1 MVDIKMMLL
10 STLFILKRYVIKN
23 EAYIDKENQN

>member
-10 STLFILKRYVIKN
+10 SKLFILKRYVIKN
-23 EAYIDKENQN
+23 EAYNDKENQN